1 VCKVYGR
8 KPCETYQTCIKC
20 YKDFNICKCYIKKE
34 LKDHFEYKKIL
45 TSTFKDLVSTK
56 PANRIPRQ
64 FREMSIRRQNY
75 YHVLN
80 NPGIYSRID
89 EVDTY
94 NPAEWY
100 IYNSGNGNIVFCIKS
115 CSDSPIWSWQPMNN
129 SSFNIY

>member
-1 VCKVYGR
+1 MSDYIDFDMNENDLGQLFIPKLERSCTGTNCVCKVYGR

-34 LKDHFEYKKIL
+34 LNDHFEYKKIL
-45 TSTFKDLVSTK
+45 KSTFKDLVSTK

-80 NPGIYSRID
+80 NYQ
-89 EVDTY
+89 Y
-94 NPAEWY
+94 
-100 IYNSGNGNIVFCIKS
+100 
-115 CSDSPIWSWQPMNN
+115 
-129 SSFNIY
+129 